1 MTPYRGTATGKE
13 ELNGGSGGT
22 FRAIEFH
29 NTTAAVAWV
38 QVFNKPSAS
47 VTLATDPP
55 LQSYALDANQIRTIH
70 LPKKG
75 WILNGTG
82 ITIAGTTTRNG
93 STGAAVEYNI
103 LMD

>member
-1 MTPYRGTATGKE
+1 MTPYSGTASGKE

-22 FRAIEFH
+22 FVAIEFH

-38 QVFNKPSAS
+38 QVFGKAS
-47 VTLATDPP
+47 SEVTLGATVP
-55 LQSYALDANQIRTIH
+55 LQSYALDANQIRSIE
-70 LPKKG
+70 LPAKG

-82 ITIAGTTTRNG
+82 ITIAGTTTRAG